1 MKNAVDYGFGFRNMV
16 DDPYLAAMDR
26 RKKAHDFCACGF
38 NASGEDDGNDPD
50 VNEVSELKGNA
61 ISLQAWKYLK
71 NGLVIVGIIVV
82 AKFIWNKMK

>member
-1 MKNAVDYGFGFRNMV
+1 MKNAADYGFGFRNMV
-16 DDPYLAAMDR
+16 GDPYLAAMDR
-26 RKKAHDFCACGF
+26 RKRSHDFCACGL
-38 NASGEDDGNDPD
+38 NASGDEEDVN